1 MNTPLGVDNNAEYR
15 PMLYDLYA
23 QKGAIYWTSSS
34 GNAWDI
40 NFNQFDFN
48 EYSIG
53 NAWTKSYEKSDACF
67 IRLVD

>member
-1 MNTPLGVDNNAEYR
+1 
-15 PMLYDLYA
+15 MLYDLYA

-67 IRLVD
+67 IRLVDK